1 MGAVPEAYE
10 LIKKRQVWGS
20 DEGRVDA
27 HPPTAPAGT
36 MIASPSLRVNKK
48 LRLPHHQIV
57 PGKVGCRRGGVWELA
72 FRSWLVHLHHP
83 HFRVLG
89 LGFPSLF
96 HHLRVLTSR
105 PLWRTGSMFLRPE
118 ADDEKAN
125 LHLYTRTHA
134 HTPERKDLI
143 QTSETLKIFQ
153 CLFQTHSQ
161 VRLSCELSLALSL
174 LILFGRLVLKSAAR
188 LAKFRFIMH
197 RV

>member
-1 MGAVPEAYE
+1 MPYQRPMSSSRSVRSGALTKGEWM
-10 LIKKRQVWGS
+10 L
-20 DEGRVDA
+20 
-27 HPPTAPAGT
+27 HPPTPPAVST
-36 MIASPSLRVNKK
+36 TKKK

-125 LHLYTRTHA
+125 LHPYTHT
-134 HTPERKDLI
+134 HTPTHTRKKGFNTDFRDFEDLPMSFSNTFSGSI
-143 QTSETLKIFQ
+143 
-153 CLFQTHSQ
+153 
-161 VRLSCELSLALSL
+161 
-174 LILFGRLVLKSAAR
+174 VL
-188 LAKFRFIMH
+188 
-197 RV
+197 